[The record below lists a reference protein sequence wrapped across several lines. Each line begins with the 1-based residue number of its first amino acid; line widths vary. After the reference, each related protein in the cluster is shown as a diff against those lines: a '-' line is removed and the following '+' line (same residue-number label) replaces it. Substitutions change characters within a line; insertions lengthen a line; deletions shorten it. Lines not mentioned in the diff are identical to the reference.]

1 MGTADQPIVGSSVFR
16 NSAWRRCPK
25 QILEEHMFMTCYIER
40 SKNKDDRFSHRV
52 ARTLRLGVFTKVL
65 AACFFAA
72 VLTHPASAQTV
83 SLPKDEAPHTDLVE
97 WYYFVGHLQGVDPAG
112 KQHTYGYQMTTFQV
126 LQDPAQ
132 PALYVTN
139 VAITDDTRGAYDK
152 DSQTTFAPVP
162 QEVNSFNLSSNAW
175 NMQGGSGKYS
185 VNAALSDQNYAF
197 TLKMQSAIPAAL
209 HGVHGQIPY
218 GPLGTSAYYS
228 YTALATQGT
237 IIDHGVPIAVTGI
250 SWQDHQWGNYDLT
263 QQIGWTWFG
272 IQLGSD
278 SLPGVPPKSSPL
290 QYMLYFIQDYT
301 GAIVQ
306 VVATQIKNGVTT
318 AIPANQVSQ
327 KALTTYTSPATDFT
341 YGTSWLVT
349 VPGGSFIVNSR
360 VRAQE
365 FVGAPGYQ
373 SYYEGDA
380 LVFGALNGEPVSGV
394 AFAEVNPFS
403 QQGQLLP

>member
-1 MGTADQPIVGSSVFR
+1 
-16 NSAWRRCPK
+16 
-25 QILEEHMFMTCYIER
+25 MTCYIER
-40 SKNKDDRFSHRV
+40 SKNKDDRLTRRV
-52 ARTLRLGVFTKVL
+52 ERSLRLGVFAKLL
-65 AACFFAA
+65 AASFFAA
-72 VLTHPASAQTV
+72 VLAHPASAQTV
-83 SLPKDEAPHTDLVE
+83 ALPKDEAPHTDLVE
-97 WYYFVGHLQGVDPAG
+97 WYYFVGHLHGVDPAG
-112 KQHTYGYQMTTFQV
+112 RQHTYGYQMTMFQV
-126 LQDPAQ
+126 VQDPQQ

-139 VAITDDTRGAYDK
+139 VAITDDTRGVYDK

-162 QEVNSFNLSSNAW
+162 AEVNSFNLSSNAW
-175 NMQGGSGKYS
+175 NIQGGSGKYS

-209 HGVHGQIPY
+209 HGVQGQIPY
-218 GPLGTSAYYS
+218 GPWGTSAYYS
-228 YTALATQGT
+228 YTSLATQGT
-237 IIDHGVPIAVTGI
+237 MIDHGVPIAVTGI

-272 IQLGSD
+272 IQLASD
-278 SLPGVPPKSSPL
+278 SFPGGPVKSSPV
-290 QYMLYFIQDYT
+290 QYMLYFIQDFT

-306 VVATQIKNGVTT
+306 VVATQVKNGVTT

-327 KALTTYTSPATDFT
+327 KALTTYTSPATGFV

-349 VPGGSFIVNSR
+349 VPGGSFIVKSR
-360 VRAQE
+360 VQAQE

-373 SYYEGDA
+373 SYYEADSV
-380 LVFGALNGEPVSGV
+380 VFGALNGEPVSGV

>member
-1 MGTADQPIVGSSVFR
+1 M
-16 NSAWRRCPK
+16 N
-25 QILEEHMFMTCYIER
+25 CYIER
-40 SKNKDDRFSHRV
+40 SRNKDGLLSHRV
-52 ARTLRLGVFTKVL
+52 ARTLRLGVFTKIL
-65 AACFFAA
+65 AASFFAA
-72 VLTHPASAQTV
+72 VLAHPASAQTV

-126 LQDPAQ
+126 LQNPAQ

-162 QEVNSFNLSSNAW
+162 QEINSFNLSSNAW

-185 VNAALSDQNYAF
+185 VNAALSDQNYSFA
-197 TLKMQSAIPAAL
+197 LKMQSAIPAAL

-272 IQLGSD
+272 IQLASD
-278 SLPGVPPKSSPL
+278 SFPGGPVKSSPV
-290 QYMLYFIQDYT
+290 QYMLYFIQDFT

-306 VVATQIKNGVTT
+306 VVATQVKNGVTT

-327 KALTTYTSPATDFT
+327 KALTTYTSPATGFV

-349 VPGGSFIVNSR
+349 VPGGSFIVRSR
-360 VRAQE
+360 VQAQE

-373 SYYEGDA
+373 SYYEADSV
-380 LVFGALNGEPVSGV
+380 VFGALNGEPVSGV